1 MSTTFN
7 LTNTA
12 SDVNTAIQAVVGAD
26 TTPTD
31 GSLNMVTSSGV
42 KLALNGLATSGT
54 LTTASFTQ
62 ATLEDSNDGL
72 TLSDT
77 AIPTSK
83 VVKEAVDARKYS
95 TGWTEVSIP
104 SNGEVTGT
112 APTDMFFIARQRPT
126 TTNQANVYYYI
137 NNVLQFRVSATSKSN
152 GTDSV
157 TDASMYM
164 PVAKGEVYKFS
175 FNDNLLTNQN
185 VSLKYK
191 TFG

>member
-42 KLALNGLATSGT
+42 KLALNGLATAGT

-72 TLSDT
+72 TLSDS

-83 VVKEAVDARKYS
+83 AVLESDKKLS
-95 TGWTEVSIP
+95 GWTTVGTSTADMP
-104 SNGEVTGT
+104 YAGFSGT
-112 APTDMFFIARQRPT
+112 AVNDMLLMAFQPDSNNEYGRAFYYTVPHASGQTPFLAGSGTTGFITIP
-126 TTNQANVYYYI
+126 I
-137 NNVLQFRVSATSKSN
+137 
-152 GTDSV
+152 
-157 TDASMYM
+157 
-164 PVAKGEVYKFS
+164 AKGEYWRVW
-175 FNDNLLTNQN
+175 FNDDIDSCTLL
-185 VSLKYK
+185 YRE
-191 TFG
+191 FA

>member
-31 GSLNMVTSSGV
+31 GSSNMVTSSGV
-42 KLALNGLATSGT
+42 KLALNGLATAGT

-72 TLSDT
+72 TLSDS

-83 VVKEAVDARKYS
+83 AVLESAKKLSAWINVQSS
-95 TGWTEVSIP
+95 TATMP
-104 SNGEVTGT
+104 SGGFSGT
-112 APTDMFFIARQRPT
+112 AANDMLLMADQPDSSNEYGRAFYYQVPYAQGQTPFLIGGGDSGFIIIP
-126 TTNQANVYYYI
+126 I
-137 NNVLQFRVSATSKSN
+137 
-152 GTDSV
+152 
-157 TDASMYM
+157 
-164 PVAKGEVYKFS
+164 AKGEFWRIFFNKDISYCRLLYREFS
-175 FNDNLLTNQN
+175 
-185 VSLKYK
+185 
-191 TFG
+191 